1 MKQLFSCKLSL
12 LLCGPEIRRKS
23 FSCECEWGDGDGD
36 DNGEGKRDGDEGC
49 LEVFGA

>member
-1 MKQLFSCKLSL
+1 MNQFFSCTLSL
-12 LLCGPEIRRKS
+12 LLCGPEKRRKS
-23 FSCECEWGDGDGD
+23 FSFECEGCDGDGD